1 MSNAREPRDGL
12 VIQAVDRAVSI
23 LEILARRGPTRV
35 TEVAGELGI
44 HKSTAF
50 RLLSTLEA
58 RGLVEQETG
67 RGRYRLG
74 FGIVRL
80 AGGATVRLE
89 FHQYSRPICLRLAEE
104 TGETVNMAIRDGR
117 HAINIEQVMG
127 SSAVT
132 TVNWVGQ
139 RTPLHATSSGKVFL
153 AHLPEPELTGLLAGP
168 LERFTPGT
176 VVDPAGLAAQLD
188 RVRADGYAYTVEEL
202 EVGLNAV
209 AAPIR
214 AADGTVVA
222 AVSVSGPSYRIA
234 PERVAD
240 LGELV
245 KIAARALSQHI
256 GFFGLPNGWK
266 GPAPP

>member
-1 MSNAREPRDGL
+1 MSNDSEPRDGP
-12 VIQAVDRAVSI
+12 VIQSVDRAVSI
-23 LEILARRGPTRV
+23 MEMLARRGPTRV

-58 RGLVEQETG
+58 RGLVEQGAG

-74 FGIVRL
+74 YGIVRL

-89 FHQYSRPICLRLAEE
+89 FHQYSRPICLRLAGE

-117 HAINIEQVMG
+117 YAINVEQVMG

-153 AHLPEPELTGLLAGP
+153 AHLPEPELARLLAGP

-176 VVDPAGLAAQLD
+176 VVDPARLDEQLQK
-188 RVRADGYAYTVEEL
+188 VRADGYAYTVEEL

-214 AADGTVVA
+214 AFDGTVAA
-222 AVSVSGPSYRIA
+222 AVSVSGPSYRIL
-234 PERVAD
+234 PDRVTE

-245 KIAARALSQHI
+245 QAAARAISL
-256 GFFGLPNGWK
+256 GLPNGWK
-266 GPAPP
+266 RPAG

>member
-1 MSNAREPRDGL
+1 MSNASEPRDGL

-89 FHQYSRPICLRLAEE
+89 FQQYSRPICLRLAEE

-153 AHLPEPELTGLLAGP
+153 AHLPEPELAGLLAGP

-176 VVDPAGLAAQLD
+176 VVDPARLAAQLD
-188 RVRADGYAYTVEEL
+188 RVRAHGYAYTVEEL

-214 AADGTVVA
+214 ASDGTVVA

-266 GPAPP
+266 GLAPP

>member
-1 MSNAREPRDGL
+1 MQS
-12 VIQAVDRAVSI
+12 VDRAVSI
-23 LEILARRGPTRV
+23 MEMLARRGPTRV

-58 RGLVEQETG
+58 RGLVEQGAG

-74 FGIVRL
+74 YGIVRL

-89 FHQYSRPICLRLAEE
+89 FHQYSRPICLRLAGE

-117 HAINIEQVMG
+117 YAINVEQVMG

-153 AHLPEPELTGLLAGP
+153 AHLPEPELARLLAGP

-176 VVDPAGLAAQLD
+176 VVDPARLDEQLQK
-188 RVRADGYAYTVEEL
+188 VRADGYAYTVEEL

-214 AADGTVVA
+214 AFDGTVAA
-222 AVSVSGPSYRIA
+222 AVSVSGPSYRIL
-234 PERVAD
+234 PDRVTE

-245 KIAARALSQHI
+245 QAAARAISL
-256 GFFGLPNGWK
+256 GLPNGWK
-266 GPAPP
+266 RPAG

>member
-1 MSNAREPRDGL
+1 MSNDSEPRDGP
-12 VIQAVDRAVSI
+12 VIQSVDRAVSI
-23 LEILARRGPTRV
+23 MEMLARRGPTRV

-58 RGLVEQETG
+58 RGLVEQGAG

-74 FGIVRL
+74 YGIVRL

-89 FHQYSRPICLRLAEE
+89 FHQYSRPICLRLAGE

-117 HAINIEQVMG
+117 YAINVEQVMG

-153 AHLPEPELTGLLAGP
+153 AHLPEPELARLLAGP

-176 VVDPAGLAAQLD
+176 VVDPARLDEQLQK
-188 RVRADGYAYTVEEL
+188 VRADGYAYTVEEL
-202 EVGLNAV
+202 EDGLNAV

-214 AADGTVVA
+214 AFDGTVAA
-222 AVSVSGPSYRIA
+222 AVSVSGPSYRIL
-234 PERVAD
+234 PDRVTE

-245 KIAARALSQHI
+245 QAAARAISL
-256 GFFGLPNGWK
+256 GLPNGWK
-266 GPAPP
+266 RPAG